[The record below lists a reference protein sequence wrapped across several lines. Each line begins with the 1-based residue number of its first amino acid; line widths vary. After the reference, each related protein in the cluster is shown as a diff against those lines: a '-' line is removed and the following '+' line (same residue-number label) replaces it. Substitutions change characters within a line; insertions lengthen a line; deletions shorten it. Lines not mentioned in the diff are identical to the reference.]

1 LEDPLQ
7 SDLFLCWGMKTL
19 DVISQIS
26 CIIIVQDSEGQ
37 TGPFLEE
44 LNKQSE
50 EERQLYVQDVFDA
63 LDGKS

>member
-1 LEDPLQ
+1 
-7 SDLFLCWGMKTL
+7 MKTL